1 MIYPEITIFKNL
13 VSVMNVWVFNLISR
27 LSFKI
32 NFYNRQERV
41 YYYNYFIDK
50 ETEDQRD
57 LMIDPRSQLDIFL
70 AFPWHFFC

>member
-1 MIYPEITIFKNL
+1 
-13 VSVMNVWVFNLISR
+13 MNVWVFNLISR

-41 YYYNYFIDK
+41 YYCNYFIDK

-57 LMIDPRSQLDIFL
+57 LMIDPRSQLGIFL
-70 AFPWHFFC
+70 AFPRHFFC

>member
-1 MIYPEITIFKNL
+1 M
-13 VSVMNVWVFNLISR
+13 SVMNLQIFNVISH

-32 NFYNRQERV
+32 TFYNKQERI
-41 YYYNYFIDK
+41 YYCNDFIDK

-57 LMIDPRSQLDIFL
+57 SKIDPRSQLDTFL